1 MMNLNIWFAVV
12 FAFPLCE
19 GLCESEL
26 TLTTSNFGFFQTCR
40 SNHIKQALK
49 KNILCKPSPVIM
61 KLPWPN
67 NTNIQ
72 QMTPTHVEILQ
83 CGGGCHR
90 ANQGCVATKTIE
102 KKIPVM
108 LGKCGINTGKC
119 EKECAHATIEEHI
132 ECGCACE
139 LTWEDCESNTHT
151 FNKDLCSCQCRDSI
165 AKRQCLDQGRTW
177 SEESC
182 SCNCPAITPCSIGM
196 IYSNVTCNCI
206 TEIFTNTTDLR
217 TPRSN
222 SDGFFSW
229 QIAVILVL
237 LLLIF
242 VLLVTIFGLISRLHK
257 VQRKIKLARYQADR
271 DMNPNNIYDLYN
283 EKPVKLPQSSKDCLE
298 KNPEKSGD
306 KFYTDIY
313 CESPSSGFGSESS
326 KYSAPDLRQD
336 ANTSAEQETIYH
348 TAATVRLNKKLQNN
362 AADTENVYSEPKNSY
377 NATDP
382 IDEAVRLLEH
392 SAALLQ

>member
-1 MMNLNIWFAVV
+1 MNLNTWYFIV
-12 FAFPLCE
+12 FALPLTE
-19 GLCESEL
+19 GRCESEQ

-40 SNHIKQALK
+40 SNHIKHALK
-49 KNILCKPSPVIM
+49 KNILCKPSPTIM
-61 KLPWPN
+61 QLPWPN
-67 NTNIQ
+67 NTDIQ
-72 QMTPTHVEILQ
+72 QMTPTHVEVQQ

-90 ANQGCVATKTIE
+90 GNQGCIATKTNV
-102 KKIPVM
+102 KKVPVM
-108 LGKCGINTGKC
+108 FGKCGINTGKC
-119 EKECAHATIEEHI
+119 EKECAHVSIEEHI

-139 LTWEDCESNTHT
+139 LTVHSCEQNSHT
-151 FNKDLCSCQCRDSI
+151 FNKDLCSCECKDTV
-165 AKRQCLDQGRTW
+165 AKRECLDQGRTW

-206 TEIFTNTTDLR
+206 TEIFTNKTDLR
-217 TPRSN
+217 MPRSN
-222 SDGFFSW
+222 SEGFFSW
-229 QIAVILVL
+229 EIAVILL
-237 LLLIF
+237 LLVLIF
-242 VLLVTIFGLISRLHK
+242 VLLVTIFGLIARLHR
-257 VQRKIKLARYQADR
+257 VQRMIKRSRDQVDR
-271 DMNPNNIYDLYN
+271 DMNPNNIYDLYK
-283 EKPVKLPQSSKDCLE
+283 EKPVKLPQSSVDRLE

-306 KFYTDIY
+306 KFYNDIY

-326 KYSAPDLRQD
+326 KYSTPDLRQD
-336 ANTSAEQETIYH
+336 ANTSAEQESIYH

-362 AADTENVYSEPKNSY
+362 SAEKENVYSEPKSSY

>member
-1 MMNLNIWFAVV
+1 MV
-12 FAFPLCE
+12 FALPVCTGF
-19 GLCESEL
+19 CESEFSL
-26 TLTTSNFGFFQTCR
+26 ATSNFGFFQACR
-40 SNHIKQALK
+40 SNHIKQALQ
-49 KNILCKPSPVIM
+49 KNMMCKPSPVIV

-67 NTNIQ
+67 NTDIQ
-72 QMTPTHVEILQ
+72 QMTPTHIEVLQ

-90 ANQGCVATKTIE
+90 NNQGCVATKTKV

-119 EKECAHATIEEHI
+119 EKECAHANIEEHI

-139 LTWEDCESNTHT
+139 LRWEDCESNTHT
-151 FNKDLCSCQCRDSI
+151 FNKDLCSCQCKDTI

-182 SCNCPAITPCSIGM
+182 SCNCPAVTPCSIGM
-196 IYSNVTCNCI
+196 VYSNVTCNCI
-206 TEIFTNTTDLR
+206 TEVFTNITDSR
-217 TPRSN
+217 MPRSN
-222 SDGFFSW
+222 SDSFFSW
-229 QIAVILVL
+229 QIVVILVL
-237 LLLIF
+237 LLLILI
-242 VLLVTIFGLISRLHK
+242 LLVTIFGLISKLHS

-271 DMNPNNIYDLYN
+271 DVNPNNIYDLYN
-283 EKPVKLPQSSKDCLE
+283 EKPVKAPQSNKDRLE
-298 KNPEKSGD
+298 KVHDKSGD
-306 KFYTDIY
+306 KFYNDIY

-336 ANTSAEQETIYH
+336 ANTSVEQESIYH

-362 AADTENVYSEPKNSY
+362 SADRQNVYSEPKSCY

-392 SAALLQ
+392 SAALL